1 MILVSD
7 YQCNLQGLRKFLIGV
22 QLHLGLGHY
31 LDINKSSLGL
41 ATAQ

>member
-22 QLHLGLGHY
+22 QLHLGHH